1 MKMKIFNVKY
11 KYMKMLTVFRDFYLI
26 CKFFRRNQSL
36 EHIYFNKNRLMK
48 RHEITVLGMWRNK
61 AF

>member
-11 KYMKMLTVFRDFYLI
+11 KYMKMLTVFRDFCLI

-36 EHIYFNKNRLMK
+36 EYIYFNKKRLMK
-48 RHEITVLGMWRNK
+48 RHEIMVFGM
-61 AF
+61 